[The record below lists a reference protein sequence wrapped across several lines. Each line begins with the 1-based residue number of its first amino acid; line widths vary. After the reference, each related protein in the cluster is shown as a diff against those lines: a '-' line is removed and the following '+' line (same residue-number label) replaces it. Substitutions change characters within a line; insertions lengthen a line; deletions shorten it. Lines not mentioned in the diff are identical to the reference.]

1 MPEEEPPAEPADAAE
16 PVAAEPDAGPSRELH
31 RPNTIAEWDA
41 TRIARL
47 VLTAACLGVIST
59 ERLRAIRARARA

>member
-1 MPEEEPPAEPADAAE
+1 MGLIGGAE
-16 PVAAEPDAGPSRELH
+16 H
-31 RPNTIAEWDA
+31 RPQQRVHACQALLCVTAPWWFHTIAEWDA